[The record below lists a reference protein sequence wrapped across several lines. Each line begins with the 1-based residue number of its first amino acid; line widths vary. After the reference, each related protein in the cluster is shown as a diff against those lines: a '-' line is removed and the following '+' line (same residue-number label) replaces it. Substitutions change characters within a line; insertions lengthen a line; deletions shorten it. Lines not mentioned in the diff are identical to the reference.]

1 MEPVTNPGFLYQ
13 QSTVRDALVAAVTL
27 NIFNKHCDRVK
38 LACIAQMVNVLQA
51 VILTDGERML
61 KTPTYHV
68 MHMYRHHQGAELCAS
83 DLTDVDTV
91 GADGWDVPQITE
103 SVSEKDGV
111 LTITL
116 GNLSAT
122 EDKDLTIGFAE
133 NEGKKV
139 IEARIVTNSDYHAY
153 NTFDEPSIVN
163 EEEFTRIK
171 WENGHLMVT
180 LPKASVVELRVR

>member
-1 MEPVTNPGFLYQ
+1 MLFRSY
-13 QSTVRDALVAAVTL
+13 VRNYDEAHP
-27 NIFNKHCDRVK
+27 IKK
-38 LACIAQMVNVLQA
+38 IACIAQMVNVLQA

-163 EEEFTRIK
+163 EEEFTGYK
-171 WENGHLMVT
+171 WESGHLVAT
-180 LPKASVVELRVR
+180 LPKASVIELRVR

>member
-1 MEPVTNPGFLYQ
+1 M
-13 QSTVRDALVAAVTL
+13 
-27 NIFNKHCDRVK
+27 
-38 LACIAQMVNVLQA
+38 
-51 VILTDGERML
+51 
-61 KTPTYHV
+61 
-68 MHMYRHHQGAELCAS
+68 
-83 DLTDVDTV
+83 DTV
-91 GADGWDVPQITE
+91 GADGWDAPQITE